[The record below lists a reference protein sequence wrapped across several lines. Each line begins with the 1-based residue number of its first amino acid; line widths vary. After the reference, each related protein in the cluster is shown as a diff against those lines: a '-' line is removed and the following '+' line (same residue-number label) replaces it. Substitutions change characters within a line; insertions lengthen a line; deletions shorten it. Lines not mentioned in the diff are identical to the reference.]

1 MTLLSNPNTPL
12 KNLDKIQ
19 EASYLGAILKLVH
32 PRIVDPELEELSKK
46 ARIEISSQAGKTI
59 ESRNVTEDDLFE
71 LVQLIQLRL
80 CGQTARCDQLADWLL
95 EFQGTLFHKKMATVI
110 RTYDKANEETR
121 AKWSSELGVSIEAF
135 KSAIKAFKNT
145 LKPMNRKFYDFLGDA
160 DVQST
165 TKAEQAETPD
175 SKGSQNALEPTES
188 TTVGAEQAKTPDPN
202 NLQDTPK
209 SMPFGDEQTET
220 PDPEDLQGA
229 RNKTEWGLE
238 TMIGGFIVL
247 ILILLVVVAG
257 ILGVRYLKK

>member
-1 MTLLSNPNTPL
+1 MRLLSELLKVMTLLSNPNTPL

-32 PRIVDPELEELSKK
+32 PRIVDPELKELSKK

-145 LKPMNRKFYDFLGDA
+145 LKPMNRKYYDFLGDA

-165 TKAEQAETPD
+165 T
-175 SKGSQNALEPTES
+175 G
-188 TTVGAEQAKTPDPN
+188 GAEQAKTPDPN
-202 NLQDTPK
+202 DLQDARKPTESTTVRAEQAKTPDPKNLQDVHK
-209 SMPFGDEQTET
+209 
-220 PDPEDLQGA
+220 
-229 RNKTEWGLE
+229 KTEWGLE